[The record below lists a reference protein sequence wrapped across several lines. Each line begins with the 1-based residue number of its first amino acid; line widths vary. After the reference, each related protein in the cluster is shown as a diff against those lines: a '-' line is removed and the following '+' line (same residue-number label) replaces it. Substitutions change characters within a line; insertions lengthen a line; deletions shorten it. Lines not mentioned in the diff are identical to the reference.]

1 MRRSRFVLFA
11 ALLTGIRTTAAAQ
24 TLAALPSDTIVRLAL
39 DPARVGNRG
48 VVVLLDENTLRVEPD
63 GRWVQQL
70 RQVVQVLDG
79 SVAPQVAERAL
90 SYARDHQTLRVGWVR
105 VLRPD
110 GRVVSDAPAQ
120 DQEGDLAATLN
131 NPVYSDQRV
140 RRLSLAGVTAGAI
153 VDLAY
158 SLEERAPR
166 RPGDF
171 YLAWGLN
178 GPVPMRRSQLVVDVP
193 ASFAP
198 RIVERNLVSPREESV
213 AGDRRRIVWRS
224 VDQQPLPNEP
234 FAPDTNGLQQAVVV
248 AAPGSW
254 NDLARWYDGLARSR
268 YALSPVVQR
277 AADSVISAAKA
288 RTRADSVRAWHR
300 WVAQDIRYLSVAL
313 GIGSYQPRTADEVL
327 ASGAGDCKD
336 KTTLFIALL
345 RRAGIEA
352 QPVLLHLTGRV
363 VDGAPSA
370 AQFNHAIAAVR
381 DGTSWTYTDL
391 TANLLPYGD
400 LPASYQGGRGLRLT
414 LAGDGELVA
423 LPVDSPATAT
433 LQLVYQLD
441 SSGTAVGRGHERAA
455 GRLALGARSLFATSL
470 DDSRRAQLARQIAQ
484 NTIGTDGG
492 VDARIDSLVGFDGR
506 DLRVAPDVQ
515 YALRVANAAR
525 GVGSTR
531 VLQVPVVM
539 RGPARQ
545 FRNAVRDLEAAGPR
559 RLPIDAARII
569 PSMTTALEWRVTLP
583 AGWTVDLPAAV
594 DTRSFFGRYESQWT
608 LRGRELVLVRRL
620 TGERGVVGPQRMI
633 EVLVWLR
640 TVGADDQEFLTM
652 KPVATRAPE
661 GAR

>member
-1 MRRSRFVLFA
+1 MRRSRFVLFV
-11 ALLTGIRTTAAAQ
+11 ALLTGIRTAAAAQ

-39 DPARVGNRG
+39 DPARVGKRG

-79 SVAPQVAERAL
+79 AVAPQVAERAL

-120 DQEGDLAATLN
+120 DQEGDLSATLN

-166 RPGDF
+166 RPSDF

-198 RIVERNLVSPREESV
+198 RIVERNLASPREESV
-213 AGDRRRIVWRS
+213 TGDRRRIVWRS
-224 VDQQPLPNEP
+224 ADQQALPNEP
-234 FAPDTNGLQQAVVV
+234 FAPDTNDFQQAVVV

-268 YALSPVVQR
+268 YTLSPVVQR
-277 AADSVISAAKA
+277 TADSVISAAQA

-313 GIGSYQPRTADEVL
+313 GIGSYQPRTAEEVL

-336 KTTLFIALL
+336 KTTLFVALL

-363 VDGAPSA
+363 VEGAPSV

-391 TANLLPYGD
+391 TANLLPYGE
-400 LPASYQGGRGLRLT
+400 LPVSYQGGRGLRLT
-414 LAGDGELVA
+414 PTGDGELVA
-423 LPVDSPATAT
+423 LPVDAPATAT

-441 SSGTAVGRGHERAA
+441 SSGTAVGRGHERPA
-455 GRLALGARSLFATSL
+455 GRPALGARALFATPVN
-470 DDSRRAQLARQIAQ
+470 DSRRAQMARQIAQ

-492 VDARIDSLVGFDGR
+492 VDAHVDSLVGFDGR
-506 DLRVAPDVQ
+506 DLRVAPDVH

-525 GVGSTR
+525 EVGSTR

-569 PSMTTALEWRVTLP
+569 PSMTTVFEWRVTLP

-608 LRGRELVLVRRL
+608 LRGRELMLVRRL